1 MATDHQELIKQ
12 LKDTLYTEPSI
23 DHERY
28 PLAMEFCE
36 GVLTIAGE
44 VDDVATKKRALYRM
58 AAFPQ
63 IRDIVDRIQV
73 SPAEIMGDGAIC
85 AHVSDAMLQEPAF
98 LNFSLTARLGPQT
111 ELIRERV
118 CDRCGA
124 IEVSV
129 EAGVVT
135 LAGQVPSL
143 SHKRLAGVLSWW
155 VPGSRDVI
163 NMLVV
168 EPPEEDT
175 DDEISD
181 AVRLVLEKDP
191 FVNPLQVRI
200 RTRNRVVTLDGL
212 LPSESER
219 DMAESDAWYVLGV
232 DNVIN
237 RIAVGA

>member
-63 IRDIVDRIQV
+63 IRDIIDRIQV
-73 SPAEIMGDGAIC
+73 SPAAIMGDGAIC
-85 AHVSDAMLQEPAF
+85 AHVSDPMLQEPAF

-111 ELIRERV
+111 ERIRERV
-118 CDRCGA
+118 YDRCGA

-129 EAGVVT
+129 EAGV
-135 LAGQVPSL
+135 AMPPGRMAKPFP
-143 SHKRLAGVLSWW
+143 KRLARGFWW
-155 VPGSRDVI
+155 G
-163 NMLVV
+163 
-168 EPPEEDT
+168 
-175 DDEISD
+175 
-181 AVRLVLEKDP
+181 
-191 FVNPLQVRI
+191 
-200 RTRNRVVTLDGL
+200 
-212 LPSESER
+212 
-219 DMAESDAWYVLGV
+219 
-232 DNVIN
+232 
-237 RIAVGA
+237 GA